1 MAERRMFAKTIIDS
15 DAFLDMPLT
24 TQALYFHL
32 SMRADDEGF
41 INNPKKIQR
50 MIGATEDDLKLLI
63 AKNFIIPFESG
74 IVVIKHWR
82 IHNYIRGDRLKS
94 TMYAEERDRLEVKE
108 NGAYTLEAADRP
120 TLDSHLTDTCQ
131 AFDGQ
136 LTDNRQ
142 SNVSIGK
149 VRLGKVRLGE
159 VREGKERLGNG
170 EDEPEEPEQPTAI
183 VNPQFEV
190 DYKYIICRYNEICKS
205 LPKVTKLTDNRKKAI
220 KARLRVYSYDE
231 IVQAFETAEQSE
243 FLKGGNDR
251 NWNADFDWIMTDR
264 NLPRILEGKYNSKF
278 EKPAVQQ
285 SRKNTNLDAQYMMM
299 AQWAQ
304 EEQNNGIEG

>member
-94 TMYAEERDRLEVKE
+94 TMYAEERDQLEVKE
-108 NGAYTLEAADRP
+108 NGAYTLEATDRP

-131 AFDGQ
+131 TFDGQ

-149 VRLGKVRLGE
+149 VRLGKDRLGE
-159 VREGKERLGNG
+159 VREGKGRLGNG
-170 EDEPEEPEQPTAI
+170 EDEPEEPEPQTI

-205 LPKVTKLTDNRKKAI
+205 LPKVTKLTENRKKAI

-264 NLPRILEGKYNSKF
+264 NLPRIIEGKYNSKF